1 MDGSFCDYEKADKD
15 DFLKQLYD
23 IGVRNMEMES
33 AGVLAMALRVG
44 IKAAVVCSVIVDR
57 LKSDRPTITMEES
70 SEAQNNSIKLIGR
83 YIKQKLSN

>member
-1 MDGSFCDYEKADKD
+1 MCVVIT
-15 DFLKQLYD
+15 LYFT
-23 IGVRNMEMES
+23 
-33 AGVLAMALRVG
+33 
-44 IKAAVVCSVIVDR
+44 AAVVCSVIVDR